1 MATQQDNSFIIH
13 GFALLHAITTVVC
26 YIAGIEDPL
35 FLTIWTMAMTV
46 LLCNNKRLSVEFT
59 AISVILSN
67 VIGYILGMAIAAG
80 IDLLTDIEFLARSTS
95 TFITTE
101 ALGWSLVLLVPESK
115 EKAEENKNR
124 WLWSA
129 VLGVL
134 VARIIIGL
142 LSDASLSD
150 AMSLLVTNS
159 AVLLLI
165 ICANIILLH
174 YIHRGKGFK
183 SKKAS
188 VLWHFI
194 LFLGCP
200 AMGVLMIALGIPV
213 RDPDIALSIPL
224 YIEIFILTFIAQAF
238 AYSIIY
244 LVYYVA
250 STKHQM
256 AEERSK
262 SHIAQL
268 EYINLKQQVSPH
280 FLFNCLNV
288 LDALIAQGKTEEA
301 RSFNRKLA
309 RMYRYML
316 NTGNEALVPL
326 EDELEYVDM
335 YTDLLQVR
343 FPSGI
348 RTEKYIADPDLNRRY
363 VVRYSVQMLVE
374 NAYKHNSISE
384 SNPLVI
390 KITADADKVTVAN
403 NKIPKL
409 NKTAESTGLGLKYIR
424 QNYLDRGGHDIEI
437 TNTDLLYSV
446 SLPLM

>member
-80 IDLLTDIEFLARSTS
+80 IDLLTDIEF
-95 TFITTE
+95 ITTE

-142 LSDASLSD
+142 LSDASMSD

-363 VVRYSVQMLVE
+363 VVRYR
-374 NAYKHNSISE
+374 YH
-384 SNPLVI
+384 
-390 KITADADKVTVAN
+390 
-403 NKIPKL
+403 
-409 NKTAESTGLGLKYIR
+409 R
-424 QNYLDRGGHDIEI
+424 R
-437 TNTDLLYSV
+437 
-446 SLPLM
+446 